1 MIAAL
6 YQSGYLTIKGY
17 DGRRYYTLGFP
28 NEEVEDGFVQCL
40 MTEYSG
46 ANRGDMDD
54 DLRVLRDSIEA
65 GDVDGFMTQIQLIMS
80 QVPFESN
87 EPKQIEANFRNMIY
101 LMIRFSGFDV
111 KVEHPVLGGRIDV
124 FFETDTCVYIIECKR
139 DKSADEALSQIDE
152 KKYAKKISNV
162 DKQIVKIG
170 ANFSSEEKNI
180 SVWKA
185 NYM

>member
-1 MIAAL
+1 
-6 YQSGYLTIKGY
+6 
-17 DGRRYYTLGFP
+17 
-28 NEEVEDGFVQCL
+28 
-40 MTEYSG
+40 
-46 ANRGDMDD
+46 
-54 DLRVLRDSIEA
+54 
-65 GDVDGFMTQIQLIMS
+65 MS

-124 FFETDTCVYIIECKR
+124 FFETDTRVYIIECKR

-180 SVWKA
+180 SEWKA
-185 NYM
+185 NYMWLPQYYYLKSRCGGKRVTSCQRPAGAILHGCKTKYVSVTIGLNPKCSVAIILKLCEVFYFWCISNNG